1 MNWDELRKASLDEI
15 LAWAEDQPW
24 ARAMAACGQDA
35 GWHAEGD
42 VWTHTRMVCDQLP
55 AA

>member
-1 MNWDELRKASLDEI
+1 MKDWHEVTGASAEELLG
-15 LAWAEDQPW
+15 WAEGQPW

-42 VWTHTRMVCDQLP
+42 VWTHTRMVV
-55 AA
+55 AAL